1 MEPAVR
7 ADLVKDHPLKGR
19 AAFVTGASRGIGA
32 AIAVALG
39 QAGAKVAL
47 FAKTGE
53 PHPKLPGTL
62 YETAKA
68 VEAVGGEALPIVGD
82 LRDAEAVG
90 EAIDTAAA
98 AFGGLDACVNNA
110 SALDLTGIGELSLKK
125 FDLIAGVNLR
135 GTFAAISASLPYLRG
150 SDHAHLLTV
159 SPPLNTDPRWF
170 SGGPYTATKYGM
182 TIMTLGAAETEPGV
196 AANCLWPKT
205 TIATAAVEFA
215 LGGQPMLDRSRKPE
229 IVADAALAILA
240 KDPAAYTGNAVL
252 VEDLLAQEGVTDLDG
267 YAVVPGTTDFQ
278 PDIYVDLQVLEVVLV
293 GDALQHRPPAPPP
306 LPQLPGERGEHHG
319 RAGGEDDREHE
330 LDDAPAGLAGL
341 PLAEFAAQA
350 EDLLTVGVRGLA
362 QRRGAHLLAP
372 VGEDPLLAGERRDEQ
387 DDREREGDQRRERVQ
402 VGRVGQGEPP
412 PARRVVGDAG
422 FVHPQVVEHG
432 RPFASAAAAGRGR
445 HPDANAQLGP
455 GRAASG
461 ARDGRHGRRRGAP
474 PGCGSAVSRRL
485 TR

>member
-7 ADLVKDHPLKGR
+7 AALVKDHPFNGR

-39 QAGAKVAL
+39 AAGAKVAL

-68 VEAVGGEALPIVGD
+68 VEAAGGQALPIVGD
-82 LRDAEAVG
+82 LRDAESV
-90 EAIDTAAA
+90 AAA
-98 AFGGLDACVNNA
+98 VDRAAAEFGGLDACVNNA

-135 GTFAAISASLPYLRG
+135 GTFAAISAALPHLRE
-150 SDHAHLLTV
+150 SSHAHLLTV

-182 TIMTLGAAETEPGV
+182 TIMTLGASETEPGV

-229 IVADAALAILA
+229 IVADAALAILSR
-240 KDPAAYTGNAVL
+240 DPESYTGNAVM
-252 VEDLLAQEGVTDLDG
+252 VEDLLASIGVTDLDE

-278 PDIYVDLQVLEVVLV
+278 PDIYVD
-293 GDALQHRPPAPPP
+293 
-306 LPQLPGERGEHHG
+306 
-319 RAGGEDDREHE
+319 
-330 LDDAPAGLAGL
+330 
-341 PLAEFAAQA
+341 
-350 EDLLTVGVRGLA
+350 
-362 QRRGAHLLAP
+362 
-372 VGEDPLLAGERRDEQ
+372 
-387 DDREREGDQRRERVQ
+387 
-402 VGRVGQGEPP
+402 
-412 PARRVVGDAG
+412 
-422 FVHPQVVEHG
+422 
-432 RPFASAAAAGRGR
+432 
-445 HPDANAQLGP
+445 
-455 GRAASG
+455 
-461 ARDGRHGRRRGAP
+461 
-474 PGCGSAVSRRL
+474 
-485 TR
+485 